1 MLKLKNKNGPQ
12 KIKFM
17 QDVKFGNQLVAV
29 KKATWE
35 SFKKSNTNTL
45 GGGEEIIRQKIVVI

>member
-17 QDVKFGNQLVAV
+17 QDVKFGNQLGAV

-35 SFKKSNTNTL
+35 SFKKGTTNSL
-45 GGGEEIIRQKIVVI
+45 GGGG